1 MAGEA
6 KNAFSRGPDLYGS
19 FRALALDNGLPDLRL
34 WDGFF
39 LGRASPIAQ
48 WVKSLH
54 AVQEPQE
61 LQVQSRHWEDLLE
74 EEMATYSS

>member
-48 WVKSLH
+48 LVKNPPVMH
-54 AVQEPQE
+54 ETPV
-61 LQVQSRHWEDLLE
+61 
-74 EEMATYSS
+74 